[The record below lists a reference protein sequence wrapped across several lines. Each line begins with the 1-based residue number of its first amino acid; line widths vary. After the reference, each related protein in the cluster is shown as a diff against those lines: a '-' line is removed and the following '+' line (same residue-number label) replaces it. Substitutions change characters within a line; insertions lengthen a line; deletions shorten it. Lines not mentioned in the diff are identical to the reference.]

1 MNKRLDAP
9 HVRLYRWMLDSP
21 AYLSLTCPARA
32 VLIEIARGH
41 DGTNKRQAG
50 TFDSSSVGTVQHRA
64 RYRST
69 SLCRVAGARLYRL
82 HDEGNIQ
89 QEGAARDRVASDVVG
104 LRRNRGIAEQKNS
117 RVGAAK
123 NKTRYQNI
131 PSRYQIRASTR
142 HKTTSKQPHDASD

>member
-117 RVGAAK
+117 
-123 NKTRYQNI
+123 
-131 PSRYQIRASTR
+131 
-142 HKTTSKQPHDASD
+142 